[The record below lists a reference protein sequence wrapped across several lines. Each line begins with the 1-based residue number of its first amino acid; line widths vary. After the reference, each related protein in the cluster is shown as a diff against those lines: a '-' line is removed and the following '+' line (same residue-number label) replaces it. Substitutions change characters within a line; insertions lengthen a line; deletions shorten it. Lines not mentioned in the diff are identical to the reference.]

1 MNHVVLVEYILVHG
15 IEQQV
20 VKELSICAHYDL
32 LKA

>member
-20 VKELSICAHYDL
+20 VEELSIRGHYDL
-32 LKA
+32 LKV